1 MAPRAKSAADRRADL
16 LDAATAV
23 FAEKGVGAAT
33 VSDVTTAAGV
43 AKGTFY
49 LYFESKEQLVV
60 ALRDR
65 FFDGLLDEIEGEL
78 ARLPAGDWWGRVD
91 ALVDLGIR
99 RQLDVLDQHEVVFHQ
114 ADGLTGDAARA
125 HADGVERA
133 HARAVGAL
141 GRLIAEGTE
150 AGAFAVPDPPTTAR
164 LLFSALDGAICGV
177 HGHHSPDQNGAPR
190 PEPGQATEG
199 GTGMASEVDRLVAAT
214 RLLFRRALSGTGDP
228 VPGPGPGSRNGPLLN
243 D

>member
-1 MAPRAKSAADRRADL
+1 MAPRAKPAADRRADL
-16 LDAATAV
+16 MEAATAV

-49 LYFESKEQLVV
+49 LYFESKEQLVA

-65 FFDGLLDEIEGEL
+65 FFDELLDEVEGEL
-78 ARLPAGDWWGRVD
+78 ARLPEGDWWGRVD
-91 ALVDLGIR
+91 TLVDLGIR
-99 RQLDVLDQHEVVFHQ
+99 RQLDLLDQHEVLFHQ
-114 ADGLTGDAARA
+114 GDGPSGDAARA

-141 GRLIAEGTE
+141 GRLIADGTA

-164 LLFSALDGAICGV
+164 LLFSALDGGICGIQ
-177 HGHHSPDQNGAPR
+177 GHDGR
-190 PEPGQATEG
+190 PTDGTPGRAADG
-199 GTGMASEVDRLVAAT
+199 GRDLASEVDRVAAAT
-214 RLLFRRALSGTGDP
+214 RLLFRRALSATGDP
-228 VPGPGPGSRNGPLLN
+228 GAPPGSRNGPLRT

>member
-1 MAPRAKSAADRRADL
+1 MAPRAKPAADRRADL

-23 FAEKGVGAAT
+23 FAEKGVGATT

-65 FFDGLLDEIEGEL
+65 FFDGLLDEVEGAL

-99 RQLDVLDQHEVVFHQ
+99 RQLDLLDQHMVLFHQ
-114 ADGLTGDAARA
+114 GDGLTGDAARA

-141 GRLIAEGTE
+141 GRLIADGTA

-164 LLFSALDGAICGV
+164 LLFSALDGGLCGV
-177 HGHHSPDQNGAPR
+177 TGHHGGSPTGPPDQAP
-190 PEPGQATEG
+190 G
-199 GTGMASEVDRLVAAT
+199 GGLDLASEVDRLVAAT
-214 RLLFRRALSGTGDP
+214 KLLFRRALSATGDP
-228 VPGPGPGSRNGPLLN
+228 GPAPGSGSRNEPVA
-243 D
+243 